1 MNITDLRAILV
12 DISDAFDT
20 RRSNT
25 IITERLG
32 TSIFATKVAVHRMIQ
47 LEVEILR
54 LQGKTVRKLFE
65 NAKLKVPP
73 GF

>member
-1 MNITDLRAILV
+1 MNITDLQAILAE
-12 DISDAFDT
+12 ISEAFDT
-20 RRSNT
+20 RRSDT
-25 IITERLG
+25 SSTKDLG
-32 TSIFATKVAVHRMIQ
+32 TSIRATAIGVRNIIQ
-47 LEVEILR
+47 VEIEILR